1 MADAPLLPEER
12 PEEGHRERPEERHGA
27 RLWVVS
33 PMLHDT
39 ESFLRL
45 RTETLAECGR
55 ANIAGAIRFLVIDD
69 SAGTDAD
76 VVQLDGFPDVDVLT
90 PPFNLG
96 HQRAIVFGL
105 RDLVPRLDGDELV
118 VTMDSDGEDQ
128 PADVPRLIAALES
141 SRSPLVLAER
151 TKRKEPLRFRVMY
164 LFFRVLFRVLTGTRV
179 KSGNFA
185 VQSAHSLAA
194 SIDHPSFDLCYS
206 STLLALRR
214 PTTMVPCARGNRF
227 AGRSRMSS
235 YALIAHGVRM
245 LLPFSERIAVRMM
258 IVAATSFV
266 ALITYVVL
274 LATGV
279 FGDDPGVAATA
290 PLVGVLAVFLA
301 SFAGFV
307 VLFSGF
313 AQGSAIATK
322 GIGVQDRPRG
332 RRTPTRV

>member
-1 MADAPLLPEER
+1 
-12 PEEGHRERPEERHGA
+12 
-27 RLWVVS
+27 
-33 PMLHDT
+33 MLYDT

-45 RTETLAECGR
+45 RAETTSAC
-55 ANIAGAIRFLVIDD
+55 AGATITHSIRYLVVDD
-69 SAGTDAD
+69 SAGTDAE
-76 VVQLDGFPDVDVLT
+76 VAQLQDLDDVDVLT

-105 RDLVPRLDGDELV
+105 RFLVPRLAGDELII
-118 VTMDSDGEDQ
+118 TMDSDGEDQ
-128 PADVPRLIAALES
+128 PADVPRLIEALQ
-141 SRSPLVLAER
+141 RTTTPLVLAER
-151 TKRKEPLRFRVMY
+151 TKRKEQLRFRVMY

-185 VQSAHSLAA
+185 LQRARSLAA

-214 PTTMVPCARGNRF
+214 PTTMVPCARGERF

-235 YALIAHGVRM
+235 YALVAHGVRM

-258 IVAATSFV
+258 IVAATSFAGLV
-266 ALITYVVL
+266 AYLVM
-274 LATGV
+274 LATGT
-279 FGDDPGVAATA
+279 FGDAPGWGAIA
-290 PLVGVLAVFLA
+290 PMIGVLALFLA
-301 SFAGFV
+301 SFTAFV

-322 GIGVQDRPRG
+322 GIGVQDRPRDA
-332 RRTPTRV
+332 RTPTGV